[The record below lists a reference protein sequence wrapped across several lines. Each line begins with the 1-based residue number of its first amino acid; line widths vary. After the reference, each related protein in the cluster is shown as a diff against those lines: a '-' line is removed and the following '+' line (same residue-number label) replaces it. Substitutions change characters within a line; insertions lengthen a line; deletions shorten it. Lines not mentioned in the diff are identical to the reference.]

1 MEQVNACDDERVVQ
15 ITDMTLEKSLPWFT
29 RVVNDV
35 TNKGPIES
43 AKWPPCKRE
52 HDIILSLHRNLE
64 QNIQK
69 RFENITEK
77 H

>member
-43 AKWPPCKRE
+43 AKCFA
-52 HDIILSLHRNLE
+52 SLEWDLGLPNE
-64 QNIQK
+64 SFVKNNVISA
-69 RFENITEK
+69 FV
-77 H
+77 